1 MTKHLDFTQSRV
13 PNIYTIAIAFMI
25 FTPCYSNMGSTL
37 KLCSSGFS
45 DEADQNLNKL
55 HLTGKKWK
63 GFAYFCFTLYLSEL
77 GLDFTKLGIVSQKI
91 PAGWDC
97 GLFDQWKK
105 KNGGV
110 GYFLL
115 LRTTHLEKK
124 KKSSCSP
131 TYARIF
137 VVKCIYFSC
146 C

>member
-1 MTKHLDFTQSRV
+1 
-13 PNIYTIAIAFMI
+13 
-25 FTPCYSNMGSTL
+25 MGSTL

-115 LRTTHLEKK
+115 LRTTHLKK
-124 KKSSCSP
+124 KKVLVHQHMLG
-131 TYARIF
+131 F
-137 VVKCIYFSC
+137 LL
-146 C
+146 

>member
-105 KNGGV
+105 KMEELV
-110 GYFLL
+110 ISYCYVP
-115 LRTTHLEKK
+115 HIWKKK